1 MKIKFVFL
9 SIALVI
15 SFSSLFA
22 AEAKPDNF
30 DSESAILELYERNSS
45 YQKDQVDNSEACA
58 IVTLSCGW
66 WQYKCAEGVLALIN
80 WTLAAEEA
88 VCGGEMGEL
97 MD

>member
-45 YQKDQVDNSEACA
+45 YQKD
-58 IVTLSCGW
+58 
-66 WQYKCAEGVLALIN
+66 
-80 WTLAAEEA
+80 
-88 VCGGEMGEL
+88 
-97 MD
+97 